1 MGPTTASRMRFDPSV
16 SSAVCALCVWEGSIL
31 FACWGSEA
39 RTSKEEK
46 KKTPRDGGGGDRGQ
60 GVALAEGNAQGLA
73 GLGLQELSR
82 GRRLSALHGC
92 QQARGD
98 GAANYLTGA

>member
-31 FACWGSEA
+31 FACRGSEA

-46 KKTPRDGGGGDRGQ
+46 KKTPRGGGGDRGQ

-73 GLGLQELSR
+73 GLSVQELSR
-82 GRRLSALHGC
+82 GRRLHGC